1 MSVNIK
7 DSASANGLRRIA
19 GNGRP
24 SESNITKTSQLEN
37 DSKFQTDTDVANT
50 LQDYAK
56 KTDIPNLDVLNK
68 FSLDENGKLL
78 FDGKPIETTGGSG
91 TNNVVA
97 AEDSDIDSIFT
108 E

>member
-7 DSASANGLRRIA
+7 DSSSENGLRRIA
-19 GNGRP
+19 GRGRAG
-24 SESNITKTSQLEN
+24 SDITKTSQLTN
-37 DSKFQTDTDVANT
+37 DSDFQTGEDVANT

-68 FSLDENGKLL
+68 FTLDESGKLL

-91 TNNVVA
+91 SADIVEA
-97 AEDSDIDSIFT
+97 DDADIDSIFT